1 MVLCSAEPLLGSEA
15 DDGPLLDDTPVAL
28 GEELDG
34 AARSPDAR
42 DSKRP
47 NQTTLRIT
55 START
60 RSVSRSLRLRPGRTP
75 LEEN

>member
-1 MVLCSAEPLLGSEA
+1 MTDHCSTTLRQG
-15 DDGPLLDDTPVAL
+15 VAL

-34 AARSPDAR
+34 PAPLTPGAR

-60 RSVSRSLRLRPGRTP
+60 SSVSRSLRLRVGRTP